1 MIRKL
6 EGNLMIR
13 KNRLISG
20 AALTAILAP
29 NLLLAEGRQIEEV
42 IVTAERQEASIQDT
56 SISITAFTGEF
67 IDDFGIRN
75 QEDLQNFVPA
85 TTIQPYDATVRGVG
99 RNFRALGG
107 DPGVAT
113 YMNGVY
119 SEDLLTATAATFWD
133 VERIEVLRG
142 PQGTLYGRNAVGG
155 AINILYKE
163 PTEEFAGAMKAIVGD
178 FGTQDYYGAFSGPLI
193 EDKLL
198 GRVNFSYRERDGS
211 IEELGP
217 TRDLDGLGTDNLAI
231 QLKWN
236 VSDTVTLDVRQNWMD
251 IDRSFGGANGGGLV
265 VLNEDGQNSR
275 STEIVPGYRFVDMV
289 DNNPTTL
296 AAGVTVADAI
306 AAGTINPT
314 ASDYYNPN
322 QAVRSFTNPLTG
334 EVRSAQSNR
343 LGIDFADFDG
353 FQNAAASMDGFNT
366 TSAASLANLNSCVF
380 PGDIDGNKLCAA
392 TNGLNRE
399 EFNQQGT
406 QATLTWD
413 ASDSLTLKY
422 IYGQNQLSYVRTT
435 DDDNTYSQFH
445 DRQFY
450 VNHEADYSS
459 HEVQAFYD
467 FSDTFSITS
476 GVFWYDALID
486 QRGDF
491 YSSVGSARM
500 QNAYAD
506 SSALSAGASALT
518 GIPEGTPAGAL
529 LGGAPMATLFS
540 AKNTCLVENPG
551 PACARNFGA
560 ENSTEALDLN
570 SIALGG
576 GAGAVRNNNL
586 YLSQWYGDDG
596 TNSELDVINGI
607 NSIGSDLLY
616 ATQTQREAFA
626 AYTQAVWDFADNL
639 TLTVGVRYAWDEVLA
654 EENLYR
660 YSETG
665 GDGFVGLYGGLVGLN
680 SVNGGFEL
688 DANGDVALDEWGQPI
703 GTAKA
708 TNGGVP
714 FALSVYRPFKR
725 KDEKVTG
732 RINLDWDINDDI
744 MMYFSATSGFRSG
757 GYNLVFFSNT
767 ADYDGEELIAYE
779 IGYKGQFIDNTLQI
793 NGSFYLY
800 DYETI
805 HTVATEVTSLGGTS
819 TSVLEAPGAE
829 ILGAEAEVLWL
840 ATDSL
845 TLGGNFSFTPSEY
858 TKDLTILDP
867 GDVSRPTSLY
877 PEQELNEKNIN
888 GNQLLQVPEL
898 KYTVFGTYGIPL
910 DSGASLDFSS
920 VYSWTD
926 EVYYS
931 PFENEKEKSES
942 YGRLD
947 VRATW
952 TNSDQNI
959 IVAAY
964 VNNILDDVAV
974 LQVLRNGEGEHY
986 RINAGTTLPRMMGLE
1001 FTYKLGAY

>member
-1 MIRKL
+1 
-6 EGNLMIR
+6 MIR

-626 AYTQAVWDFADNL
+626 AYTQAVWDFADKL

-974 LQVLRNGEGEHY
+974 LQVLRNGESEHY

>member
-1 MIRKL
+1 ML
-6 EGNLMIR
+6 R

-67 IDDFGIRN
+67 MDDFGIRN

-163 PTEEFAGAMKAIVGD
+163 PTEEFEGAVKAIVGD

-193 EDKLL
+193 EDKLS

-217 TRDLDGLGTDNLAI
+217 TEDLDGLGTDNLAI

-236 VSDTVTLDVRQNWMD
+236 ISDSVTLDVRQNWMD
-251 IDRSFGGANGGGLV
+251 IDRSFGGANGAGLV
-265 VLNEDGQNSR
+265 VLNEDGGGSR
-275 STEIVPGYRFVDMV
+275 TTEIIPGYRFVDMV
-289 DNNPTTL
+289 GNNPTTL
-296 AAGVTVADAI
+296 PDGVTVADAT
-306 AAGTINPT
+306 AAGTINPL
-314 ASDYYNPN
+314 ANDYYNPN
-322 QAVRSFTNPLTG
+322 QAVRAFTNPLTG
-334 EVRSAQSNR
+334 EVRQAQSNR
-343 LGIDFADFDG
+343 IGLDLADFDG

-366 TSAASLANLNSCVF
+366 TSAESLARLNSCVF
-380 PGDIDGNKLCAA
+380 PGDIDGGKLCAA

-399 EFNQQGT
+399 DFNQQGT

-413 ASDSLTLKY
+413 ATDSLTVKY
-422 IYGQNQLSYVRTT
+422 IYGQNQLSYQRTT
-435 DDDNTYSQFH
+435 DDDNTYSQIQ

-459 HEVQAFYD
+459 HELQAF
-467 FSDTFSITS
+467 FEISDTISITS

-491 YSSVGSARM
+491 YSSVGSARF
-500 QNAYAD
+500 QNAYED
-506 SSALSAGASALT
+506 NTIAGFFGS
-518 GIPEGTPAGAL
+518 
-529 LGGAPMATLFS
+529 APMATLFAS
-540 AKNTCLVENPG
+540 KNRCLLEGAAPTCQ
-551 PACARNFGA
+551 RNYAA
-560 ENSTEALDLN
+560 ETSNEMIFSGNGLDPN
-570 SIALGG
+570 
-576 GAGAVRNNNL
+576 VTRNDNL
-586 YLSQWYGDDG
+586 YVSQWYGDDG
-596 TNSELDVINGI
+596 TNPELDVINGP
-607 NSIGSDLLY
+607 NTIGSDLLY

-626 AYTQAVWDFADNL
+626 AYTQGVWDFAEDL
-639 TLTVGVRYAWDEVLA
+639 TLTVGVRYAWDEVTA
-654 EENLYR
+654 EENLFR
-660 YSETG
+660 YTESAALL
-665 GDGFVGLYGGLVGLN
+665 GFLNADTNLALYAVN
-680 SVNGGFEL
+680 AANGGYQMTTEEL
-688 DANGDVALDEWGQPI
+688 YEAGDVIPAGSAIGDVKTPSAVSLDEWGQPI
-703 GTAKA
+703 GTQLAV
-708 TNGGVP
+708 NGGHP
-714 FALSVYRPFKR
+714 IGITVYRPFVR

-732 RINLDWDINDDI
+732 RINLDWDINDDL

-767 ADYDGEELIAYE
+767 ADYDPEELIAYE
-779 IGYKGQFIDNTLQI
+779 IGYKGQFLDNTLQV

-829 ILGAEAEVLWL
+829 IMGMEAEVLWL
-840 ATDSL
+840 ATDGL

-858 TKDLTILDP
+858 TKDLNILDP

-877 PEQELNEKNIN
+877 PDQETNEKNIN

-910 DSGASLDFSS
+910 SSGASLDFSS

-931 PFENEKEKSES
+931 PFENEKEKSEA

-952 TNSDQNI
+952 TNSAQNV
-959 IVAAY
+959 IVSAY

-974 LQVLRNGEGEHY
+974 LQILRNGEGEHY

-1001 FTYKLGAY
+1001 LTYKMGAY

>member
-1 MIRKL
+1 
-6 EGNLMIR
+6 MIR

>member
-1 MIRKL
+1 MKL
-6 EGNLMIR
+6 TNGFIF
-13 KNRLISG
+13 G

-67 IDDFGIRN
+67 MEDFGIRN

-99 RNFRALGG
+99 RNFRSLGG

-163 PTEEFAGAMKAIVGD
+163 PTEEFEGAVKAIVGD
-178 FGTQDYYGAFSGPLI
+178 FGTQDYYGVLSGTLV

-217 TRDLDGLGTDNLAI
+217 TEDLDGLGTDNLAI
-231 QLKWN
+231 QLKWKI
-236 VSDTVTLDVRQNWMD
+236 SDSVTLDVRQNWMD
-251 IDRSFGGANGGGLV
+251 IDRAFGGADGAGLV
-265 VLNEDGQNSR
+265 VLSEDGEDSR
-275 STEIVPGYRFVDMV
+275 STEIVPGYRFVDM
-289 DNNPTTL
+289 DGNNPTNL
-296 AAGVTVADAI
+296 AAGVSVADAI
-306 AAGTINPT
+306 AAGTINPY

-322 QAVRSFTNPLTG
+322 QALRLFTNPVTG

-366 TSAASLANLNSCVF
+366 TSDASLANLNACVF
-380 PGDIDGNKLCAA
+380 PGDIDGDKLCAA

-413 ASDSLTLKY
+413 ASDSLTIKY
-422 IYGQNQLSYVRTT
+422 IYGQNQLSYQRTT

-467 FSDTFSITS
+467 FNDRFSISS

-486 QRGDF
+486 QRGDY
-491 YSSVGSARM
+491 YSSVGSARY
-500 QNAYAD
+500 QNAYVD
-506 SSALSAGASALT
+506 NSALSEGGSAAAGGT
-518 GIPEGTPAGAL
+518 IGVGTPAGAL
-529 LGGAPMATLFS
+529 LGPAPMATLFS
-540 AKNTCLVENPG
+540 AKNSCMVENPS
-551 PACARNFGA
+551 PACARNYSA
-560 ENSTEALDLN
+560 ENSGEALDLN

-576 GAGAVRNNNL
+576 GAGDVRNDNL
-586 YLSQWYGDDG
+586 YISQWYGDDG
-596 TNSELDVINGI
+596 TNDELNVINGP
-607 NSIGSDLLY
+607 NTIGSDLLY

-626 AYTQAVWDFADNL
+626 AYTQAVWDFADDL
-639 TLTVGVRYAWDEVLA
+639 TLTAGVRYAWDEVTA
-654 EENLYR
+654 EENLWR

-665 GDGFVGLYGGLVGLN
+665 GDGFVDLYGGLVGLN
-680 SVNGGFEL
+680 SVNGGFEV
-688 DANGDVALDEWGQPI
+688 DENGDVVLDEWGQPI
-703 GTAKA
+703 GNAKA

-714 FALSVYRPFKR
+714 YALSVYRPFQR

-732 RINLDWDINDDI
+732 RINLDWDINDDL

-767 ADYDGEELIAYE
+767 ADYDPEELIAYE
-779 IGYKGQFIDNTLQI
+779 IGYKGQFLDNTLQI

-800 DYETI
+800 DYKTI

-829 ILGAEAEVLWL
+829 IMGVEAEVQWL
-840 ATDSL
+840 ATDVL

-858 TKDLTILDP
+858 TKDLNLLDP
-867 GDVSRPTSLY
+867 ADVSRPTSLY
-877 PEQELNEKNIN
+877 PDQETNEKNIN

-898 KYTVFGTYGIPL
+898 KYTVFGTYSVPL
-910 DSGASLDFSS
+910 SSGANLDFSS

-931 PFENEKEKSES
+931 PFENEKEMSEA

-947 VRATW
+947 MRASW
-952 TNSDQNI
+952 TNSDQNVI
-959 IVAAY
+959 ISAY
-964 VNNILDDVAV
+964 VNNILDDVAI
-974 LQVLRNGEGEHY
+974 LQVLRNGEEEHY
-986 RINAGTTLPRMMGLE
+986 RMNAGTTLPRMMGLE
-1001 FTYKLGAY
+1001 FTYKMGAY

>member
-1 MIRKL
+1 MS
-6 EGNLMIR
+6 R

-56 SISITAFTGEF
+56 SISITAFTGDF

-163 PTEEFAGAMKAIVGD
+163 PTDVFEGAMKAIVGD
-178 FGTQDYYGAFSGPLI
+178 YGTQDYYGAFSGPLI
-193 EDKLL
+193 EDKLM

-551 PACARNFGA
+551 QACARNFSA

>member
-413 ASDSLTLKY
+413 ASESLTLKY

-626 AYTQAVWDFADNL
+626 AYTQAVWDFADKL

>member
-1 MIRKL
+1 
-6 EGNLMIR
+6 MIR

-626 AYTQAVWDFADNL
+626 AYTQAVWDFADKL

>member
-1 MIRKL
+1 MIRKT
-6 EGNLMIR
+6 G
-13 KNRLISG
+13 LISG
-20 AALTAILAP
+20 AAFAALLAP
-29 NLLLAEGRQIEEV
+29 NLVMAEGRQIEEV

-163 PTEEFAGAMKAIVGD
+163 PTEEFEGAMRAIVGD

-217 TRDLDGLGTDNLAI
+217 SEDLDGLGTDNLAV
-231 QLKWN
+231 QLKWK
-236 VSDTVTLDVRQNWMD
+236 VSDTVTVDVRQNWMD
-251 IDRSFGGANGGGLV
+251 IDRSFGGANGAGLV
-265 VLNEDGQNSR
+265 VLNEDGNDSR
-275 STEIVPGYRFVDMV
+275 STEIVPGYRFIDR
-289 DNNPTTL
+289 DQTNAL
-296 AAGVTVADAI
+296 ANDFFD
-306 AAGTINPT
+306 P
-314 ASDYYNPN
+314 SSS
-322 QAVRSFTNPLTG
+322 VRSFTNPTSG
-334 EVRSAQSNR
+334 VVQEAQSNR
-343 LGIDFADFDG
+343 LGLDYADFDG

-366 TSAASLANLNSCVF
+366 TSASSLANLNSCVF
-380 PGDIDGNKLCAA
+380 PNDIDGDKLCAA

-406 QATLTWD
+406 QATITWD
-413 ASDSLTLKY
+413 ASDALTIKY
-422 IYGQNQLSYVRTT
+422 IYGQNKLSYQRTT

-459 HEVQAFYD
+459 HELQAF
-467 FSDTFSITS
+467 FEINDTMSVTS

-491 YSSVGSARM
+491 YSSVNEARM
-500 QNAYAD
+500 TDARTYSGDIVLGAVGT
-506 SSALSAGASALT
+506 SAGVLNNAN
-518 GIPEGTPAGAL
+518 L
-529 LGGAPMATLFS
+529 LGVPVNAILGAQAGVNLFS
-540 AKNTCLVENPG
+540 AKDSCMVENP
-551 PACARNFGA
+551 ADTCARNYSA
-560 ENSTEALDLN
+560 NNSLESLTILDAGRNDNLQ
-570 SIALGG
+570 LG
-576 GAGAVRNNNL
+576 L
-586 YLSQWYGDDG
+586 WEGDNG
-596 TNSELDVINGI
+596 TAPNLDVINGP
-607 NSIGSDLLY
+607 NTQGSDLLY

-626 AYTQAVWDFADNL
+626 AYTQGVWDFAENF
-639 TLTVGVRYAWDEVLA
+639 TLTVGVRYAWDEVTA
-654 EENLYR
+654 EENLFR
-660 YSETG
+660 YTEIFSTNQVLARFITDDFANPIDTATSG
-665 GDGFVGLYGGLVGLN
+665 ALYALN
-680 SVNGGFEL
+680 AANGGFEL
-688 DANGDVALDEWGQPI
+688 DANSDVALDQYGQPI
-703 GTAKA
+703 GTNLAV
-708 TNGGVP
+708 NGGIPV
-714 FALSVYRPFKR
+714 AVSVYRPFVR

-732 RINLDWDINDDI
+732 RINLDWDINDDF

-767 ADYDGEELIAYE
+767 ADYDPEELLAYE
-779 IGYKGQFIDNTLQI
+779 IGYKGQFLDNTLQV
-793 NGSFYLY
+793 NGSFYMY

-805 HTVATEVTSLGGTS
+805 HTVGTEVTSLGGTS

-840 ATDSL
+840 ATDAL

-858 TKDLTILDP
+858 TEDLNVMDP
-867 GDVSRPTSLY
+867 ADVSTPVSLY
-877 PEQELNEKNIN
+877 PDQLVSEKNIN
-888 GNQLLQVPEL
+888 GNQLLQVPEI

-910 DSGASLDFSS
+910 ASGANVDLSS

-926 EVYYS
+926 EVFYS
-931 PFENEKEKSES
+931 PFENDRDKSES

-952 TNSDQNI
+952 TNSAQNV
-959 IVAAY
+959 IVSAY

-974 LQVLRNGEGEHY
+974 LQVLRNGEEENF
-986 RINAGTTLPRMMGLE
+986 RVNAGTTLPRMMGLE